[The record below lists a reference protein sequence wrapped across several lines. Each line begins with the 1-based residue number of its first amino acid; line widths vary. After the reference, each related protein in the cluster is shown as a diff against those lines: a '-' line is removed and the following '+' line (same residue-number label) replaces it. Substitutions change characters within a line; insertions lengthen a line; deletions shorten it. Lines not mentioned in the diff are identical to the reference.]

1 MSDLP
6 DSDPD
11 RSAPVTLREQVRQAL
26 EDYFQHLDGHAPANL
41 YKLVLQ
47 EIEPPLLETVMR
59 YADNRQ
65 TRAAE
70 VLGIN
75 RSTLRKKLKQY
86 GLE

>member
-6 DSDPD
+6 DSDTD

>member
-6 DSDPD
+6 DSDTD

-59 YADNRQ
+59 YADNKQ